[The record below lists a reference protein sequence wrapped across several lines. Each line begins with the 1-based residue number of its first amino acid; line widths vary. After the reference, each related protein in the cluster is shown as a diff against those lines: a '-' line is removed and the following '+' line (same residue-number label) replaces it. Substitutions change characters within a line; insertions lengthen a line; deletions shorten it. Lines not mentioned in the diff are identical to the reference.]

1 MPHAPCCLVSAADAL
16 RLHARSYVE
25 ATGET
30 HLDLRGAFAVGRIL
44 TLVQARFRS
53 RPHRTLQ
60 PPPPTYRR
68 LTRARTHAQED
79 EEACERFGIDVL
91 LAADTPPHVRAAA
104 ARCLCAIL
112 ASSRHAQ
119 FPVTEEPL
127 YTRLLQWSDGRGFA
141 APNLPHGNALRAYA
155 MGLLAIALTN
165 DEVAAFSVREGVM
178 THLMRGLR
186 ATVFGDSSGG
196 DEAAAA
202 PPSAEE
208 AVEDAGSLAM
218 RLHVERV
225 RATAAIADYVDC
237 FGAALAEGALEVTL
251 RMLTQHAGADATPR
265 GRFGAWASL
274 DSAAAARLGDALSL
288 TCALLAHRRFA
299 VLFVSGGGLAL
310 LLTLPAAHSAVAPG
324 VSRAL
329 YNIACATPALESAVA
344 MPGMPRDLV
353 AHLLLLLESGQEAAR
368 RHALLMLALALPLRA
383 FLAAFDDAG
392 GLRPLLNLLRSAARL
407 RAGQSS
413 AAKGAACV
421 ACHALRQYL
430 RAHCTF
436 HAERLRA
443 ALAAA
448 AAAAAATAAAG
459 ATPGG
464 KPPRGERPRR
474 GARTDAA
481 DVSNAA
487 AERLVAAL
495 RAEKRLGAAFLRA
508 AWPPAEA
515 CMAQGGV
522 EVLLELVF
530 AASSDR
536 HLSDSLQDALVR
548 VLHTHACA
556 DQCAQR

>member
-1 MPHAPCCLVSAADAL
+1 M
-16 RLHARSYVE
+16 
-25 ATGET
+25 
-30 HLDLRGAFAVGRIL
+30 
-44 TLVQARFRS
+44 
-53 RPHRTLQ
+53 
-60 PPPPTYRR
+60 
-68 LTRARTHAQED
+68 
-79 EEACERFGIDVL
+79 DVL
-91 LAADTPPHVRAAA
+91 LAADTPPVLRAAA
-104 ARCLCAIL
+104 ARCLCAVL

-119 FPVTEEPL
+119 FPVTEEAL

-141 APNLPHGNALRAYA
+141 APNLPHGSALRAYA
-155 MGLLAIALTN
+155 MGLLAIALTL
-165 DEVAAFSVREGVM
+165 DDVAAFAVREGVM
-178 THLMRGLR
+178 TPLMRGLR
-186 ATVFGDSSGG
+186 ATILGDGASGG
-196 DEAAAA
+196 GSGSEVPAA
-202 PPSAEE
+202 PESTEE
-208 AVEDAGSLAM
+208 TAEDAGALAM

-225 RATAAIADYVDC
+225 RATAAIADYLDC

-251 RMLTQHAGADATPR
+251 RMLTQHGGADGGGATP
-265 GRFGAWASL
+265 RFGAWASL
-274 DSAAAARLGDALSL
+274 DSSAAAQLGDALNL

-299 VLFVSGGGLAL
+299 MLFVSSGGLAL
-310 LLTLPAAHSAVAPG
+310 LLALPAAHPAVAPG

-329 YNIACATPALESAVA
+329 YNIACATPALESTAA

-392 GLRPLLNLLRSAARL
+392 GLRPLLNLLRSAASL

-413 AAKGAACV
+413 AAKGAACL

-430 RAHCTF
+430 RTHCTF

-448 AAAAAATAAAG
+448 AAATAAAG

-464 KPPRGERPRR
+464 KPTRGERPSR
-474 GARTDAA
+474 GQRADAA

-495 RAEKRLGAAFLRA
+495 RGEKRLGAAFLRA
-508 AWPPAEA
+508 VWLPLEA
-515 CMAQGGV
+515 VLAQGGMS
-522 EVLLELVF
+522 VLLELVF
-530 AASSDR
+530 AALSGDR

-548 VLHTHACA
+548 GCTHASA
-556 DQCAQR
+556 